1 MINPIL
7 FADKQSTDFAYA
19 CQTRLWR
26 AVGVLVFVLA
36 TTGLG
41 ASELFDRGAE
51 ALLYNRP
58 REAAT
63 ILEQVVDAE
72 PVNGR
77 AYLYLALSYEQLAMY
92 ERAISTLQR
101 AETVPGVDQ
110 STVRFNI
117 GNNYVHL
124 GDVER
129 AYAAYTASLEANPTG
144 VDPRL
149 NRANVN
155 VTREAFEE
163 AIDDYTRVL
172 GLAPDHPQRPQIEQM
187 IALLQE
193 HIEQARIAAEE
204 EAKRLAEEERR
215 REEEAARRLAEEQ
228 RRREEAEARRKAL
241 LDNVLDSIRTSVDDT
256 ENLSAGNEDLDTL
269 DEEFDIAD

>member
-1 MINPIL
+1 MTACVLFWLSNACNEPTRLGTRIDRKRKNATTALAIPRMIIAMINPII
-7 FADKQSTDFAYA
+7 FADKQSTDFAYP

-26 AVGVLVFVLA
+26 TAIMLVFALI

-63 ILEQVVDAE
+63 ILEQVIDSE

-77 AYLYLALSYEQLAMY
+77 AYLYLALSYEQLSMY
-92 ERAISTLQR
+92 DRAISTLQR
-101 AETVPGVDQ
+101 AETVPGVDRG
-110 STVRFNI
+110 TIRFNI

-129 AYAAYTASLEANPTG
+129 AHAAYTASLEANPAA
-144 VDPRL
+144 VDPYL

-155 VTREAFEE
+155 VTREAFDD
-163 AIDDYTRVL
+163 AIDDYTTVL
-172 GLAPDHPQRPQIEQM
+172 GLAPDHPQRPQIERM
-187 IALLQE
+187 IALLQ
-193 HIEQARIAAEE
+193 
-204 EAKRLAEEERR
+204 
-215 REEEAARRLAEEQ
+215 
-228 RRREEAEARRKAL
+228 
-241 LDNVLDSIRTSVDDT
+241 D
-256 ENLSAGNEDLDTL
+256 
-269 DEEFDIAD
+269 

>member
-1 MINPIL
+1 ML
-7 FADKQSTDFAYA
+7 
-19 CQTRLWR
+19 L
-26 AVGVLVFVLA
+26 

-41 ASELFDRGAE
+41 ASELFDKGAE

-63 ILEQVVDAE
+63 ILEQVISAE

-77 AYLYLALSYEQLAMY
+77 AYLYLALSYEQLDMY
-92 ERAISTLQR
+92 DRAISTLQR
-101 AETVPGVDQ
+101 AETIPGVDR
-110 STVRFNI
+110 SNVRFNI

-124 GDVER
+124 GDTER
-129 AYAAYTASLEANPTG
+129 AHAAYTASLEANPSA
-144 VDPRL
+144 VDPYL
-149 NRANVN
+149 NRANLN

-163 AIDDYTRVL
+163 AVDDYTRVL
-172 GLAPDHPQRPQIEQM
+172 GLAPDHPQRTQIEQM
-187 IALLQE
+187 IALLRE
-193 HIEQARIAAEE
+193 HLEQARIAAEE
-204 EAKRLAEEERR
+204 EAMRIEEEERR

-241 LDNVLDSIRTSVDDT
+241 LDNVLDSIRTSADDT
-256 ENLSAGNEDLDTL
+256 ENLSAGSEDLDTL